1 PIFILLTRFCSDG
14 VTLGP
19 NIILIIMRVVGE
31 IPHPEIKITLF
42 HWNNRY
48 LIKLEAG
55 PFEQTFKV
63 QEFDVASEEDL
74 RQIVNET
81 FLRQAIER
89 FNDMAQSLQQAT
101 QFL

>member
-1 PIFILLTRFCSDG
+1 
-14 VTLGP
+14 
-19 NIILIIMRVVGE
+19 MRVVGE

-63 QEFDVASEEDL
+63 QEFDVSSEEEL
-74 RQIVNET
+74 KRIVSEA

-89 FNDMAQSLQQAT
+89 FIDMAKSLQQAT